1 MNKNSQSSFASKTN
15 LMNNLLVRSLHEIGN
30 KKFLLDMSLLEPVV
44 QSNIG
49 DAEWLADRLGLES
62 IIDSDI
68 YGQPPKANVVVVAN
82 IKDLIA
88 LAEQAAIELKKII
101 TSKLM
106 NLEND
111 STGIG
116 IAMEIMQLLSCT

>member
-1 MNKNSQSSFASKTN
+1 
-15 LMNNLLVRSLHEIGN
+15 MNNLLVRSLHEIGN

-101 TSKLM
+101 TGKLM
-106 NLEND
+106 DLEND